1 MKPILPTL
9 KENPRYVQFNISSKQ
24 TLSSKDAKTVILSG
38 CKKFLGELGVAKAG
52 IQFMSYNTKNQT
64 GVLRTNAKMLNETKA
79 ALALIK
85 DIKGKRATVSAEK
98 VSGIL
103 RKL

>member
-1 MKPILPTL
+1 MILIR
-9 KENPRYVQFNISSKQ
+9 KYRK
-24 TLSSKDAKTVILSG
+24 
-38 CKKFLGELGVAKAG
+38 
-52 IQFMSYNTKNQT
+52 YNTKNQS
-64 GVLRTNAKMLNETKA
+64 GVLRTNSKMLNETKA

-85 DIKGKRATVSAEK
+85 DIKGKKATVSAEK

>member
-9 KENPRYVQFNISSKQ
+9 KENPRYVQFKISSKQ
-24 TLSSKDAKTVILSG
+24 TLSAKDAQIAVLSG
-38 CKKFLGELGVAKAG
+38 CKRFLGELGVAKAG
-52 IQFMSYNTKNQT
+52 IQFMKYDTKNQS
-64 GVLRTNAKMLNETKA
+64 GVLKTNSKMLNETKA

-85 DIKGKRATVSAEK
+85 DIKGKKATVSAEK

>member
-9 KENPRYVQFNISSKQ
+9 KENPRYVQFKISSKQ
-24 TLSSKDAKTVILSG
+24 TLSAKDAQVTIIAG
-38 CKKFLGELGVAKAG
+38 CKRFLGELGVAKAG
-52 IQFMSYNTKNQT
+52 IQFMSYNTKSQI
-64 GVLRTNAKMLNETKA
+64 GVLRTNSKMLRETKA

-85 DIKGKRATVSAEK
+85 DIKGKRAIVSAEK

>member
-9 KENPRYVQFNISSKQ
+9 KENPRYVQFKISSKQ
-24 TLSSKDAKTVILSG
+24 TLSAKDAQATIIAG
-38 CKKFLGELGVAKAG
+38 CKRFLGELGVAKSG

-64 GVLRTNAKMLNETKA
+64 GILRTNSKMLNETKV

>member
-9 KENPRYVQFNISSKQ
+9 KENPRYVQFKISSKQ
-24 TLSSKDAKTVILSG
+24 TLSSKDAGIAIVAG
-38 CKKFLGELGVAKAG
+38 CKRFLGELGVAKAG
-52 IQFMSYNTKNQT
+52 IQFMKYDTKIQT
-64 GVLRTNAKMLNETKA
+64 GVLRTNSKMLNETKA

-85 DIKGKRATVSAEK
+85 DVKGKKATVSAEK

>member
-9 KENPRYVQFNISSKQ
+9 KENPRYIQFKISSKQ
-24 TLSSKDAKTVILSG
+24 TLSAKDAKSAILAG
-38 CKKFLGELGVAKAG
+38 CKRFLGELGTAKAG
-52 IQFMSYNTKNQT
+52 IQFMKYNTKSQS
-64 GVLRTNAKMLNETKA
+64 GVLRTNSKMLNETKA

-85 DIKGKRATVSAEK
+85 DIKGKKATVSAEK

>member
-9 KENPRYVQFNISSKQ
+9 KENPRYVQFKISSKQ
-24 TLSSKDAKTVILSG
+24 TLSSKDAENAVISG
-38 CKKFLGELGVAKAG
+38 CKRFLGALGVAKAG
-52 IQFMSYNTKNQT
+52 IQFMKFDTKNQS
-64 GVLRTNAKMLNETKA
+64 GVLRTNSKMLNETKA

-85 DIKGKRATVSAEK
+85 DVKGKKAIVSAEK

>member
-9 KENPRYVQFNISSKQ
+9 KENPRYVQFKISSKQ
-24 TLSSKDAKTVILSG
+24 TLSSKDAGIAIVSG

-52 IQFMSYNTKNQT
+52 IQFMKYDTKSQT
-64 GVLRTNAKMLNETKA
+64 GVLRTNSKMLNETKA

-85 DIKGKRATVSAEK
+85 DIKGKKATVSAEK

>member
-9 KENPRYVQFNISSKQ
+9 KENPRYIQFKIASKQ
-24 TLSSKDAKTVILSG
+24 TLSAKDAKIAVISG
-38 CKKFLGELGVAKAG
+38 CKRFLGELGTAKAG

-85 DIKGKRATVSAEK
+85 DIKGKRAIVSAEK

-103 RKL
+103 RKV

>member
-9 KENPRYVQFNISSKQ
+9 KENPRYVQFKISSKQ
-24 TLSSKDAKTVILSG
+24 TLSAKDAKATIIVG
-38 CKKFLGELGVAKAG
+38 CKRFLGELGTAKAG
-52 IQFMSYNTKNQT
+52 IQFMSYNTKSQI
-64 GVLRTNAKMLNETKA
+64 GVLRTNSKMLNETKA

-85 DIKGKRATVSAEK
+85 DIKGKRAIVSAEK

>member
-1 MKPILPTL
+1 MFRI
-9 KENPRYVQFNISSKQ
+9 N
-24 TLSSKDAKTVILSG
+24 G

-52 IQFMSYNTKNQT
+52 IQVLPEKFNSKSQT
-64 GVLRTNAKMLNETKA
+64 GVLRTNSKMLNETKA
-79 ALALIK
+79 ALAFIK
-85 DIKGKRATVSAEK
+85 DIKGKRAVVSSEK